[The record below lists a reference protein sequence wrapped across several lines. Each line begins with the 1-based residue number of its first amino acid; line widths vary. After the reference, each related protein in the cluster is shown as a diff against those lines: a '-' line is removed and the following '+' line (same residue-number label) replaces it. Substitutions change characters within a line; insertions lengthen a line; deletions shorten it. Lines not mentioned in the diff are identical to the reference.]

1 MFWIRS
7 RIKSSSGNDETS
19 SIQKLGIHSCLVFTD
34 STNLVH
40 NFSKF
45 RCGVYW
51 DPLFNELKDNNLIHK
66 VSLIFIPR
74 HLNQIADEFAKQGA
88 KREAMIAAW
97 YTP

>member
-1 MFWIRS
+1 MM
-7 RIKSSSGNDETS
+7 KHLQYN
-19 SIQKLGIHSCLVFTD
+19 KLGIRSCLVFTD